1 MAVTKGFLE
10 HEKIKLHKKIKNK
23 EDIEAQNYSI
33 EDKRYELVVIIFS
46 LSNLIRNSNILFF
59 LINSLCIYL
68 FMPLVSNIKNWPTFG
83 TVTKFNI
90 GHNF

>member
-46 LSNLIRNSNILFF
+46 LSNFIRHYNTLFF
-59 LINSLCIYL
+59 LTNALCIYL
-68 FMPLVSNIKNWPTFG
+68 FLPLVSN
-83 TVTKFNI
+83 VYI
-90 GHNF
+90 GLLLVQ

>member
-33 EDKRYELVVIIFS
+33 EDKRYELVIFFS
-46 LSNLIRNSNILFF
+46 
-59 LINSLCIYL
+59 
-68 FMPLVSNIKNWPTFG
+68 
-83 TVTKFNI
+83 
-90 GHNF
+90 